1 MTMIF
6 LDASALAKAYLDEEG
21 TSSVLGVMERRKESL
36 YLSEFV
42 ALEVLTSIRIRLR
55 DASAEKY
62 EASVKRFRSDYATR
76 FTLLRGSR
84 EISESALELT
94 TRKRSARARSMDVL
108 HVATALRLQRDFES
122 FGGAVVMVTS
132 DRDLAALAEECGL
145 RTFDPSR
152 EPLAALPRARR
163 G

>member
-1 MTMIF
+1 MVF

-21 TSSVLGVMERRKESL
+21 TSSVLGVIERRKDLL

-55 DASAEKY
+55 EAPAEKY
-62 EASVKRFRSDYATR
+62 EAVVKRFCSDYATR
-76 FTLLRGSR
+76 FTVLEVSGEVRR
-84 EISESALELT
+84 SARELT
-94 TRKRSARARSMDVL
+94 TRKRRARARSMDVL
-108 HVATALRLQRDFES
+108 HVATALRLQREFNA
-122 FGGAVVMVTS
+122 FGGVVVMVTS
-132 DRDLAALAEECGL
+132 DRDLAALAAECGL